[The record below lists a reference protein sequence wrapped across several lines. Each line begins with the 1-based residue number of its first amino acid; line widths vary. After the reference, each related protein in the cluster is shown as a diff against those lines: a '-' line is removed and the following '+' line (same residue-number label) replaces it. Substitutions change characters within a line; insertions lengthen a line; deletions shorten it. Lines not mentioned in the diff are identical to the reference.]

1 MDKDSVGDIY
11 DNTEMHPVKSI
22 GPLFPWSPLARSH
35 TSLAWWW
42 GQCTVGQG
50 SLCGGRWALSSIKRN
65 HAEWCLSSQAW
76 RASQRPGHGSAL
88 SKSSPSLP
96 AAGLVTHS
104 FPFLWPQLPAIWP
117 ESLMQHLKENNLCW
131 FSLLT
136 VSYPLFK
143 KKKNKP
149 RATWSYIMPIS
160 IPVWIYCLAIPAPTP
175 STKNGT
181 PELNCRQVLEVFT
194 FLFFFFLTKTI
205 FISSV

>member
-1 MDKDSVGDIY
+1 MTILGQFPNPSQFSESESINWGRDQFLMDKDSVGDIY

-143 KKKNKP
+143 KKKKTSLGP
-149 RATWSYIMPIS
+149 
-160 IPVWIYCLAIPAPTP
+160 
-175 STKNGT
+175 
-181 PELNCRQVLEVFT
+181 LEV
-194 FLFFFFLTKTI
+194 I
-205 FISSV
+205 